1 MSVSQV
7 SENNEPRPLETTG
20 ALVFG
25 WPAKGL
31 LQYKVELAS
40 HERAAVVQRLA
51 ESGWPSNLSLFY
63 GVSVRTKAVE
73 RLSSSACRVI
83 ADSAT
88 ALKHAL
94 IKPVYGSVAHTTVS
108 ISKLSKDEKAM
119 PNGKRLVVNTKRRK
133 K

>member
-1 MSVSQV
+1 MSETS
-7 SENNEPRPLETTG
+7 EPRPPETTG

-25 WPAKGL
+25 WPPKGR

-51 ESGWPSNLSLFY
+51 ESGWLPNLSLFY
-63 GVSVRTKAVE
+63 GVFVRTKAVE

-88 ALKHAL
+88 AVKHAL

-119 PNGKRLVVNTKRRK
+119 PNGKGLVVNAKRRRK
-133 K
+133 